1 MHTAGMRSACGEL
14 ISQLPSG
21 LDWPKCGCGRSTS
34 SRTERLIR
42 FPKAAGAEEQLRVD
56 RQIPHARGFWCPVPP
71 WRGILMPGG
80 LPGGVEYLFE
90 KHGVKLGNARILL
103 DQGENADLY
112 SYLVAAAVGIV
123 MGLVLFAPITVASV
137 TSLFRHR

>member
-1 MHTAGMRSACGEL
+1 
-14 ISQLPSG
+14 
-21 LDWPKCGCGRSTS
+21 
-34 SRTERLIR
+34 
-42 FPKAAGAEEQLRVD
+42 
-56 RQIPHARGFWCPVPP
+56 
-71 WRGILMPGG
+71 MPGG

>member
-1 MHTAGMRSACGEL
+1 M
-14 ISQLPSG
+14 
-21 LDWPKCGCGRSTS
+21 
-34 SRTERLIR
+34 
-42 FPKAAGAEEQLRVD
+42 
-56 RQIPHARGFWCPVPP
+56 PP